1 MPDYERKPNVLRGA
15 RHQKGDD
22 LGTTRSIFICLFLK
36 RIIRQKIKLHLKI
49 EEFFQPNIS
58 HYLNTK
64 KDIFQKAK
72 LIKSAPN

>member
-1 MPDYERKPNVLRGA
+1 MPDYEKKSNVLRAA

-36 RIIRQKIKLHLKI
+36 IILQKIKLHLKI

-58 HYLNTK
+58 HYLNTMK
-64 KDIFQKAK
+64 NIFQKANG
-72 LIKSAPN
+72 LIKSALN